1 MRGRPKKTPTL
12 SQTKMRQLDAM
23 IDDPSTEPRVR
34 ARCLMVS
41 ASLNGEPNTSVAR
54 DHGTSAHTVIKWTRR
69 FIEEGAVG
77 LFDQPRCGRPKLAQ
91 SPVALTGDQVDK
103 LKQITRRAKVDQQ
116 TALRARI
123 VLACSEGL
131 ADTAV
136 AGKLGCTVQTVRK
149 WRERFAQKGFES
161 LADLPRSGAPRTISD
176 RKVEEVIT
184 RTLEEKPED
193 ATHWSTRSMAERC
206 GLSHGSVMRIWHAFE
221 LKPHRQETFQL
232 STDPFFVEKV
242 RDVVGLY
249 MSPPENA
256 VVLCVDEKSQIQ
268 ALERSQPVLPM
279 RPRRSERASHDY
291 YRHGTVSL
299 FAALDILTG
308 EVIGQCESSHTHKEF
323 LKFLRAIEKQVP
335 KDMQIH
341 AVLDNYATHKTPEV
355 KKWLEKHPRWHF
367 HFIPTHSSWL
377 NQVERWFAKITD
389 KKIRRGVFRSV
400 KELTQSIEEYIQANN
415 ANPKPFVWTASTE
428 LILGKIKKICSELKN
443 PNSNTGH

>member
-1 MRGRPKKTPTL
+1 MRGRPKKTIKL

-23 IDDPSTEPRVR
+23 IDDPSLEDRIKTRCLIVR
-34 ARCLMVS
+34 A
-41 ASLNGEPNTSVAR
+41 SLEGKPNTTVAR
-54 DHGTSAHTVIKWTRR
+54 NHKTSTQTVIKWTQR
-69 FIEEGAVG
+69 FTQYGAVG
-77 LFDQPRCGRPKLAQ
+77 LFDQPRSGRPKRAQ
-91 SPVALTGDQVDK
+91 SSISLTQDQIDK
-103 LKQITRRAKVDQQ
+103 LRQITRRAKVDQLI
-116 TALRARI
+116 ALRSRI
-123 VLACSEGL
+123 VLACAEGL
-131 ADTAV
+131 ADSTV
-136 AGKLGCTVQTVRK
+136 AEQLGCTANTVRK

-184 RTLEEKPED
+184 RTLEEKPQD

-221 LKPHRQETFQL
+221 LKPHRQEKFQL

-308 EVIGQCESSHTHKEF
+308 EVIGQCESKHTHKEF
-323 LKFLRAIEKQVP
+323 LKFLRTIEKQVP

-341 AVLDNYATHKTPEV
+341 AVLDNYATHKTPAV
-355 KKWLEKHPRWHF
+355 KKWLEKHPRWNF

-400 KELTQSIEEYIQANN
+400 KELTQTIEEYIEANN
-415 ANPKPFVWTASTE
+415 RNPKPFTWTASTE
-428 LILGKIKKICSELKN
+428 LILGKINQICNELN
-443 PNSNTGH
+443 DVNSITAH

>member
-1 MRGRPKKTPTL
+1 M
-12 SQTKMRQLDAM
+12 
-23 IDDPSTEPRVR
+23 VR
-34 ARCLMVS
+34 E
-41 ASLNGEPNTSVAR
+41 SLEGKPNTSVAKG
-54 DHGTSAHTVIKWTRR
+54 HGTSPHTVIKWTKR
-69 FIEEGAVG
+69 FIEEGTAG
-77 LFDQPRCGRPKLAQ
+77 LFDQARSGRPKQAESSLSL
-91 SPVALTGDQVDK
+91 SPDQVDK
-103 LKQITRRAKVDQQ
+103 LRQITRRSKVDQQ

-123 VLACSEGL
+123 VLECSEGM
-131 ADTAV
+131 ADTTV
-136 AGKLGCTVQTVRK
+136 ADKLGCTVPTVRK
-149 WRERFAQKGFES
+149 WRERFARNGMEA

-184 RTLEEKPED
+184 RTLEEKPEN

-221 LKPHRQETFQL
+221 LKPHKQEKFQL

-299 FAALDILTG
+299 FAALDVLTG
-308 EVIGQCESSHTHKEF
+308 EVIGQCEPKHTHKEF
-323 LKFLRAIEKQVP
+323 LKFLRTIEKQVP

-341 AVLDNYATHKTPEV
+341 AVLDNYATHKTPAV
-355 KKWLEKHPRWHF
+355 KKWLEKHPRWHL

-400 KELTQSIEEYIQANN
+400 KELVRSIEEYIECNN
-415 ANPKPFVWTASTE
+415 RNPKPFYWTASTE
-428 LILGKIKKICSELKN
+428 LILGKINKICSELN
-443 PNSNTGH
+443 DLSPVTGH

>member
-1 MRGRPKKTPTL
+1 
-12 SQTKMRQLDAM
+12 MRQLTAM
-23 IDDPSTEPRVR
+23 IDDPTTEARVR
-34 ARCLMVS
+34 TRCLIVR
-41 ASLNGEPNTSVAR
+41 ASVEGESNISVAKN
-54 DHGTSAHTVIKWTRR
+54 HNTSAHTVINWTRR
-69 FIEEGAVG
+69 FVQEGAAG
-77 LFDQPRCGRPKLAQ
+77 LYDQPRSGRPKMGQ
-91 SPVALTGDQVDK
+91 STVTLTRDQTDK

-131 ADTAV
+131 DDSSV
-136 AGKLGCTVQTVRK
+136 ASKLNCTVPTVRK
-149 WRERFAQKGFES
+149 WRERFAEKGLES

-184 RTLEEKPED
+184 RTLEEQPED

-221 LKPHRQETFQL
+221 LKPHRQEKFQL

-249 MSPPENA
+249 MCPPENA
-256 VVLCVDEKSQIQ
+256 IVLCVDEKSQIQ

-308 EVIGQCESSHTHKEF
+308 EVIGRCEPNHTHKEF

-335 KDMQIH
+335 EGLQIH
-341 AVLDNYATHKTPEV
+341 AVLDNYGTHKTPAV

-415 ANPKPFVWTASTE
+415 KAPKPFVWTASTE
-428 LILGKIKKICSELKN
+428 LILGKINKICKKLKDG
-443 PNSNTGH
+443 SSDTGH